1 MKFVFHDIQTRTPY
15 YTAELPEGFTG
26 EAVCALVQYQAT
38 IVLNARGSA
47 FSEDH
52 SLRLYFRTGESYSFS
67 DNNTRIPYGGRDE
80 EGTICHAP
88 CDAGAQIDEFAAEF
102 AGQPLQALHYM
113 NLPQEKAD
121 SLRPEEEE
129 SFQTQYES
137 AMQVLSMQPADLVMQ
152 VQARVFDGGTGVYR
166 MNTAGG
172 EKTLLVSLW
181 RFGMQS
187 IVGPRNAGI
196 YGGFAAMA
204 RPVTMIGWRIPMVI
218 YLLSDTTPD
227 ERILQ
232 IYNHFVET
240 LQPVSE
246 FQEYCR
252 ELDRQNLSRTLHAAR
267 TAAERQQAEINYAWQ
282 VQQAGWARSEALSR
296 SISADLDSFRSGLNQ
311 RMADYDALHAPGG
324 ALYSSGA
331 PSESTAGSNSESMDD
346 RIQRLRHE
354 SMMGVNTYVDG
365 EGRESEFSTQ
375 ADRVFQNNLDNNARF
390 GTEHYYDD
398 YVPEG
403 WSELFRKQ

>member
-1 MKFVFHDIQTRTPY
+1 MKFVFLGKQNGAPY

-26 EAVCALVQYQAT
+26 EAVCTPVQYQTAL
-38 IVLNARGSA
+38 VLDVRGSA
-47 FSEDH
+47 FSADH
-52 SLRLYFRTGESYSFS
+52 NLRLYFRTGESYSFS
-67 DNNTRIPYGGRDE
+67 ENNTRIPYGGRDE
-80 EGTICHAP
+80 EGAVCHAP

-102 AGQPLQALHYM
+102 AGKPLQALQYM
-113 NLPQEKAD
+113 NLSQEKAD

-172 EKTLLVSLW
+172 EKMLLVSLW

-196 YGGFAAMA
+196 YGRFASMA

-218 YLLSDTTPD
+218 YLLSDTVPD

-232 IYNHFVET
+232 MYSRFVET
-240 LQPVSE
+240 LQPVPE

-252 ELDRQNLSRTLHAAR
+252 ALDRQNLSRALQAAQ
-267 TAAERQQAEINYAWQ
+267 AAAAQQQAEISYAWQ
-282 VQQAGWARSEALSR
+282 QQQAGWARSEALSR
-296 SISADLDSFRSGLNQ
+296 SISADLDSFHAGLNQ

-331 PSESTAGSNSESMDD
+331 PSEGPAGGNSESTDE

-354 SMMGVNTYVDG
+354 SMMGVNTYVDE

-375 ADRVFQNNLDNNARF
+375 ADRVFQNNLDNNVRF